1 MGLLQKGVTDKDT
14 VKQLRKMRVDALKS
28 KGKTEKATKY
38 EDKLKA
44 KAAGKVAKADAK
56 DKKKIRRGQKSID
69 RKTYG
74 SGKKGKAAKAAAIAG
89 KAADAKME
97 AVGMGDPADATMDGA
112 SMANPN
118 TKKKRVKSK
127 TERLSELKSPRRK
140 GNKGKKRPN
149 DPTIKTTIAERKD
162 LLKKLGT
169 SSQQAMRKMGGSMM
183 KKEGASMMKKEGA
196 SMSGEKYD
204 AKQAYNKNL
213 SASSRLHYL
222 ENNRADKKAK
232 GGSHRSTIMK
242 HMKNI

>member
-1 MGLLQKGVTDKDT
+1 MVGLINKKTIAAGKKGAKSLGETYK
-14 VKQLRKMRVDALKS
+14 KS
-28 KGKTEKATKY
+28 KAAKDAKKIAK
-38 EDKLKA
+38 DKLKDEGKIA
-44 KAAGKVAKADAK
+44 KEAAK
-56 DKKKIRRGQKSID
+56 DKRKIRRGQKTID

-89 KAADAKME
+89 KAADAKAE
-97 AVGMGDPADATMDGA
+97 AAGMSDPTDTGMDGA

-140 GNKGKKRPN
+140 G
-149 DPTIKTTIAERKD
+149 
-162 LLKKLGT
+162 LKKEKKQKMKLT
-169 SSQQAMRKMGGSMM
+169 SKERYGYIKFNEDGASMM

-213 SASSRLHYL
+213 SASARLHYL

>member
-1 MGLLQKGVTDKDT
+1 MAKIVDSELASFKKYNKD
-14 VKQLRKMRVDALKS
+14 R
-28 KGKTEKATKY
+28 
-38 EDKLKA
+38 
-44 KAAGKVAKADAK
+44 KAAKKIKNASKEEFKEAGKDAKADAK
-56 DKKKIRRGQKSID
+56 DQRKIRKGQKSID

-112 SMANPN
+112 SMM
-118 TKKKRVKSK
+118 KKK
-127 TERLSELKSPRRK
+127 
-140 GNKGKKRPN
+140 G
-149 DPTIKTTIAERKD
+149 A
-162 LLKKLGT
+162 
-169 SSQQAMRKMGGSMM
+169 SMM